1 MMTENATTD
10 KTGIM
15 MIVKN
20 IMIVLT
26 MFALAAILG
35 NGFNLI
41 GWSYIVQVRYYLL
54 MGIMCIGPAALYF
67 IQYRD
72 HPVAFKFLIKTL
84 AFNLPLFIVLYVLKI
99 ALPFPDIIL
108 LPIIG
113 IIVFSYLIFIQVK
126 YIKNENFIQALT
138 KLRNLPIVH

>member
-35 NGFNLI
+35 NG
-41 GWSYIVQVRYYLL
+41 
-54 MGIMCIGPAALYF
+54 
-67 IQYRD
+67 
-72 HPVAFKFLIKTL
+72 
-84 AFNLPLFIVLYVLKI
+84 FNLPLFIVLYVLKI

>member
-1 MMTENATTD
+1 MMTKNATTD

-26 MFALAAILG
+26 MFALAAFLG

-41 GWSYIVQVRYYLL
+41 GWSYIV
-54 MGIMCIGPAALYF
+54 
-67 IQYRD
+67 
-72 HPVAFKFLIKTL
+72 
-84 AFNLPLFIVLYVLKI
+84 
-99 ALPFPDIIL
+99 
-108 LPIIG
+108 
-113 IIVFSYLIFIQVK
+113 QVK